1 MDTILGFALIL
12 MAFAFAVWIV
22 IYVPATMAINRDRS
36 AVLWVIVS
44 LLITPLLSILL
55 LWILGDS

>member
-55 LWILGDS
+55 LWMLGDS

>member
-1 MDTILGFALIL
+1 MDTIFGFALIL
-12 MAFAFAVWIV
+12 MAFAFAVWLV

-44 LLITPLLSILL
+44 LLITRLLSILL
-55 LWILGDS
+55 LWTLGDS